1 MILDGPGTRPRR
13 RSAMQGDDSAA
24 ELAALRARVAALE
37 SEAAAGKH
45 TPPRHRTRSLLA
57 ALLIIVGCVLAPL
70 GIVAAWTYG
79 IVGNTDRYV
88 STVAPL
94 ASDPDVQ
101 EAAAN
106 RVTAALMQHLDLT
119 ALLEDVA
126 PDQRPLLQKALGKLG
141 GSLESAVSS
150 FVKDK
155 AQDVIA
161 SKSFET
167 IWTDAN
173 RTIHTALV
181 KALTGSGDGA
191 VQIKNDAVTID
202 LAPVID
208 QVKTRLVDSGM
219 SVAGKIPEIHTD
231 FTVVQSNDIGRV
243 KTGFRLLQIL
253 GVWLPVLAVILIVA
267 GILLSARRRRAVVTS
282 ALAVAFAAL
291 VLGLALTVF
300 RTVYLNA
307 LPDTV
312 SQAAAGSV
320 YDALIRLLRTTV
332 RMVVVLG
339 VVVALAAWLSGPGRY
354 SVAARQIWHSGIAA
368 TRASADRLGLRT
380 GPVGPFIRRHRPWFT
395 WGLVAVAALV
405 YLLWSYPT
413 GWVVVGLALALL
425 FALAVTDF
433 IAEDT
438 GEHPSADKV
447 AGPHPS

>member
-1 MILDGPGTRPRR
+1 
-13 RSAMQGDDSAA
+13 MQGDESAA

-37 SEAAAGKH
+37 SEAEAGKR
-45 TPPRHRTRSLLA
+45 TPPRHRARSLLA

-70 GIVAAWTYG
+70 GIVAAWTSG

-126 PDQRPLLQKALGKLG
+126 PDQRPVLQKALGKLG

-354 SVAARQIWHSGIAA
+354 AVAARQIWHSGIAA

-380 GPVGPFIRRHRPWFT
+380 GPVGPFIRRHRAWFT

-433 IAEDT
+433 LAEDT
-438 GEHPSADKV
+438 GEHPADGKV
-447 AGPHPS
+447 PGPHPS

>member
-1 MILDGPGTRPRR
+1 
-13 RSAMQGDDSAA
+13 MQGDESAG

-37 SEAAAGKH
+37 SEAARR
-45 TPPRHRTRSLLA
+45 TPPKHRMKSLLS
-57 ALLIIVGCVLAPL
+57 ALLIIIGCVLAPL
-70 GIVAAWTYG
+70 GIVASWTSS

-88 STVAPL
+88 ATVAPL

-101 EAAAN
+101 AAAAN
-106 RVTAALMQHLDLT
+106 RVTAALMEHLDLET
-119 ALLEDVA
+119 LLEDVA

-141 GSLESAVSS
+141 GSLEGAVSS
-150 FVKDK
+150 FVKEK

-161 SKSFET
+161 SEQFET
-167 IWTDAN
+167 IWTNAN
-173 RTIHTALV
+173 RTIHTSLV

-202 LAPVID
+202 LAPVIE
-208 QVKTRLVDSGM
+208 QVKTRLVDAGM
-219 SVAGKIPEIHTD
+219 GVAAKIPEIHTD

-253 GVWLPVLAVILIVA
+253 GVWLPIIAVLLVA
-267 GILLSARRRRAVVTS
+267 AGVLLSAHRRRILVTA
-282 ALAVAFAAL
+282 ALAVAFSVA
-291 VLGLALTVF
+291 VLGLGLTVF

-320 YDALIRLLRTTV
+320 YDAMIRLLRTTI

-339 VVVALAAWLSGPGRY
+339 IVIALAAWLSGPGKY
-354 SVAARQIWHSGIAA
+354 ATAARQIWHSGIVA
-368 TRASADRLGLRT
+368 TRATADRLGLRT
-380 GPVGPFIRRHRPWFT
+380 GPVGPFIRRHRSWFT
-395 WGLVAVAALV
+395 WGLVAIAVLV
-405 YLLWSYPT
+405 YVLWSYPT

-433 IAEDT
+433 LAEDT
-438 GEHPSADKV
+438 SASAEGTTPS
-447 AGPHPS
+447 PHPS

>member
-1 MILDGPGTRPRR
+1 
-13 RSAMQGDDSAA
+13 MQGDESAG

-37 SEAAAGKH
+37 SEAARR
-45 TPPRHRTRSLLA
+45 TPPKHRMKSLLS
-57 ALLIIVGCVLAPL
+57 ALLIIIGCVLAPL
-70 GIVAAWTYG
+70 GIVASWTSS

-88 STVAPL
+88 ATVAPL

-101 EAAAN
+101 AAAAN
-106 RVTAALMQHLDLT
+106 RVTAALMEHLDLAT
-119 ALLEDVA
+119 LLEDVA

-141 GSLESAVSS
+141 GSLEGAVSS
-150 FVKDK
+150 FVKEK

-161 SKSFET
+161 SEQFET
-167 IWTDAN
+167 IWTNAN
-173 RTIHTALV
+173 RTIHTSLV

-202 LAPVID
+202 LAPVIE
-208 QVKTRLVDSGM
+208 QVKTRLVDAGM
-219 SVAGKIPEIHTD
+219 GVAAKIPEIHTD

-253 GVWLPVLAVILIVA
+253 GVWLPIIAVLLVA
-267 GILLSARRRRAVVTS
+267 AGVLLSAHRRRILVTA
-282 ALAVAFAAL
+282 ALAVAFSVA
-291 VLGLALTVF
+291 VLGLGLTVF

-320 YDALIRLLRTTV
+320 YDAMIRLLRTTI

-339 VVVALAAWLSGPGRY
+339 IVIALAAWLSGPGKY
-354 SVAARQIWHSGIAA
+354 ATAARQIWHSGIVA
-368 TRASADRLGLRT
+368 TRATADRLGLRT
-380 GPVGPFIRRHRPWFT
+380 GPVGPFIRRHRSWFT
-395 WGLVAVAALV
+395 WGLVAIAVLV
-405 YLLWSYPT
+405 YVLWSYPT

-433 IAEDT
+433 LAEDT
-438 GEHPSADKV
+438 SASAEGTTPS
-447 AGPHPS
+447 PHPS

>member
-1 MILDGPGTRPRR
+1 
-13 RSAMQGDDSAA
+13 MQGDESAAESAA

-37 SEAAAGKH
+37 SEAASSRR

-70 GIVAAWTYG
+70 GIVAAWTSG

-106 RVTAALMQHLDLT
+106 RVTAALMEHLDLAT
-119 ALLEDVA
+119 LLEDVA

-150 FVKDK
+150 FVKEK

-161 SKSFET
+161 SKGFET

-253 GVWLPVLAVILIVA
+253 GVWLPVLAVILIAA
-267 GILLSARRRRAVVTS
+267 GILLSAHRRRALVTS

-339 VVVALAAWLSGPGRY
+339 VVIALAAWLSGPGRY
-354 SVAARQIWHSGIAA
+354 AVAARQIWHSGIAA
-368 TRASADRLGLRT
+368 TRASADHLGLRT
-380 GPVGPFIRRHRPWFT
+380 GPVGPFIRRHRAWFT

-405 YLLWSYPT
+405 YILWSYPT

-433 IAEDT
+433 LAEDT
-438 GEHPSADKV
+438 GEHPADDKV

>member
-1 MILDGPGTRPRR
+1 
-13 RSAMQGDDSAA
+13 MQGDENAG

-37 SEAAAGKH
+37 SEAARR
-45 TPPRHRTRSLLA
+45 TPPKHRMKSLLS
-57 ALLIIVGCVLAPL
+57 ALLIIIGCVLAPL
-70 GIVAAWTYG
+70 GIVASWTSS

-101 EAAAN
+101 AAAAN
-106 RVTAALMQHLDLT
+106 RVTAALMEHLDLAT
-119 ALLEDVA
+119 LLEDVA

-141 GSLESAVSS
+141 GSLEGAVSS
-150 FVKDK
+150 FVKEK

-161 SKSFET
+161 SDQFET
-167 IWTDAN
+167 IWTNAN
-173 RTIHTALV
+173 RTIHTSLV

-191 VQIKNDAVTID
+191 VEIKNDAVTID
-202 LAPVID
+202 LAPVIE
-208 QVKTRLVDSGM
+208 QVKTRLVDAGM
-219 SVAGKIPEIHTD
+219 GVAAKIPEIHTD

-253 GVWLPVLAVILIVA
+253 GVWLPIIAVLLVA
-267 GILLSARRRRAVVTS
+267 AGVLLSAHRRRILVTA
-282 ALAVAFAAL
+282 ALAVAFSVA
-291 VLGLALTVF
+291 VLGLGLTVF

-320 YDALIRLLRTTV
+320 YDAMIRLLRTTI

-339 VVVALAAWLSGPGRY
+339 IVIALAAWLSGPGKY
-354 SVAARQIWHSGIAA
+354 ATAARQIWHSGIVA
-368 TRASADRLGLRT
+368 TRATADRLGLRT
-380 GPVGPFIRRHRPWFT
+380 GPVGPFIRRHRAWFT
-395 WGLVAVAALV
+395 WGLVAIAVLV
-405 YLLWSYPT
+405 YVLWSYPT

-433 IAEDT
+433 LAEDT
-438 GEHPSADKV
+438 TAPVEGTTPS
-447 AGPHPS
+447 PHPS

>member
-1 MILDGPGTRPRR
+1 
-13 RSAMQGDDSAA
+13 MQGDENAG

-37 SEAAAGKH
+37 SEAARR
-45 TPPRHRTRSLLA
+45 TPPKHRMKSLLS
-57 ALLIIVGCVLAPL
+57 ALLIIIGCVLAPL
-70 GIVAAWTYG
+70 GIVASWTSS

-101 EAAAN
+101 AAAAN
-106 RVTAALMQHLDLT
+106 RVTAALMEHLDLAT
-119 ALLEDVA
+119 LLEDVA

-141 GSLESAVSS
+141 GSLEGAVSS
-150 FVKDK
+150 FVKEK

-161 SKSFET
+161 SDQFET
-167 IWTDAN
+167 IWTNAN
-173 RTIHTALV
+173 RTIHTSLV

-191 VQIKNDAVTID
+191 VEIKNDAVTID
-202 LAPVID
+202 LAPVIE
-208 QVKTRLVDSGM
+208 QVKTRLVDAGM
-219 SVAGKIPEIHTD
+219 GVAAKIPEIHTD

-253 GVWLPVLAVILIVA
+253 GVWLPIIAVLLVA
-267 GILLSARRRRAVVTS
+267 AGVLLSAHRRRILVTA
-282 ALAVAFAAL
+282 ALAVAFSVA
-291 VLGLALTVF
+291 VLGLGLTVF

-320 YDALIRLLRTTV
+320 YDAMIRLLRTTI

-339 VVVALAAWLSGPGRY
+339 VVIALAAWLSGPGKY
-354 SVAARQIWHSGIAA
+354 ATAARQIWHSGIVA
-368 TRASADRLGLRT
+368 TRATADRLGLRT
-380 GPVGPFIRRHRPWFT
+380 GPVGPFIRRHRAWFT
-395 WGLVAVAALV
+395 WGLVAIAVIV
-405 YLLWSYPT
+405 YVLWSYPT

-433 IAEDT
+433 LAEDT
-438 GEHPSADKV
+438 TAPAEGTTPS
-447 AGPHPS
+447 PHPS

>member
-1 MILDGPGTRPRR
+1 
-13 RSAMQGDDSAA
+13 MQGDESAG

-37 SEAAAGKH
+37 SEAARR
-45 TPPRHRTRSLLA
+45 TPPKHRMKSLLS
-57 ALLIIVGCVLAPL
+57 ALLIIIGCVLAPL
-70 GIVAAWTYG
+70 GIVASWTSS

-88 STVAPL
+88 ATVAPL

-101 EAAAN
+101 AAAAN
-106 RVTAALMQHLDLT
+106 RVTAALMEHLDLET
-119 ALLEDVA
+119 LLEDVA

-141 GSLESAVSS
+141 SSLEGAVSS
-150 FVKDK
+150 FVKEK

-161 SKSFET
+161 SEQFET
-167 IWTDAN
+167 IWTNAN
-173 RTIHTALV
+173 RTIHTSLV

-202 LAPVID
+202 LAPVIE
-208 QVKTRLVDSGM
+208 QVKTRLVDAGM
-219 SVAGKIPEIHTD
+219 GVAAKIPEIHTD

-253 GVWLPVLAVILIVA
+253 GVWLPIIAVLLVA
-267 GILLSARRRRAVVTS
+267 AGVLLSAHRRRILVTA
-282 ALAVAFAAL
+282 ALAVAFSVA
-291 VLGLALTVF
+291 VLGLGLTVF

-320 YDALIRLLRTTV
+320 YDAMIRLLRTTI

-339 VVVALAAWLSGPGRY
+339 IVIALAAWLSGPGKY
-354 SVAARQIWHSGIAA
+354 ATAARQIWHSGIVA
-368 TRASADRLGLRT
+368 TRATADRLGLRT
-380 GPVGPFIRRHRPWFT
+380 GPVGPFIRRHRSWFT
-395 WGLVAVAALV
+395 WGLVAIAVLV
-405 YLLWSYPT
+405 YILWSYPT

-433 IAEDT
+433 LAEDT
-438 GEHPSADKV
+438 SASAEGTTPS
-447 AGPHPS
+447 PHPS

>member
-1 MILDGPGTRPRR
+1 
-13 RSAMQGDDSAA
+13 MQGDENAG

-37 SEAAAGKH
+37 SEAARR
-45 TPPRHRTRSLLA
+45 TPPKHRMKSLLS
-57 ALLIIVGCVLAPL
+57 ALLIIIGCVLAPL
-70 GIVAAWTYG
+70 GIVASWTSS

-101 EAAAN
+101 AAAAN
-106 RVTAALMQHLDLT
+106 RVTAALMEHLDLAT
-119 ALLEDVA
+119 LLEDVA

-141 GSLESAVSS
+141 GSLEGAVSS
-150 FVKDK
+150 FVKEK

-161 SKSFET
+161 SDQFET
-167 IWTDAN
+167 IWTNAN
-173 RTIHTALV
+173 RTIHTSLV

-191 VQIKNDAVTID
+191 VEIKNDAVTID
-202 LAPVID
+202 LAPVIE
-208 QVKTRLVDSGM
+208 QVKTRLVDAGM
-219 SVAGKIPEIHTD
+219 GVAARIPEIHTD

-253 GVWLPVLAVILIVA
+253 GVWLPIIAVLLVA
-267 GILLSARRRRAVVTS
+267 AGVLLSAHRRRILVTA
-282 ALAVAFAAL
+282 ALAVAFSVA
-291 VLGLALTVF
+291 VLGLGLTVF

-320 YDALIRLLRTTV
+320 YDAMIRLLRTTI

-339 VVVALAAWLSGPGRY
+339 IVIALAAWLSGPGKY
-354 SVAARQIWHSGIAA
+354 ATAARQIWHSGIVA
-368 TRASADRLGLRT
+368 TRATADRLGLRT
-380 GPVGPFIRRHRPWFT
+380 GPVGPFIRRHRAWFT
-395 WGLVAVAALV
+395 WGLVAIAVLV
-405 YLLWSYPT
+405 YVLWSYPT

-433 IAEDT
+433 LAEDT
-438 GEHPSADKV
+438 TAPVEGTTPS
-447 AGPHPS
+447 PHPS

>member
-1 MILDGPGTRPRR
+1 
-13 RSAMQGDDSAA
+13 MQGDENAG

-37 SEAAAGKH
+37 SEAARR
-45 TPPRHRTRSLLA
+45 TPPKHRMKSLLS
-57 ALLIIVGCVLAPL
+57 ALLIIIGCVLAPL
-70 GIVAAWTYG
+70 GIVASWTSS

-101 EAAAN
+101 AAAAN
-106 RVTAALMQHLDLT
+106 RVTAALMEHLDLAT
-119 ALLEDVA
+119 LLEDVA

-141 GSLESAVSS
+141 GSLEGAVSS
-150 FVKDK
+150 FVKEK

-161 SKSFET
+161 SDQFET
-167 IWTDAN
+167 IWTNAN
-173 RTIHTALV
+173 RTIHTSLV

-191 VQIKNDAVTID
+191 VEIKNDAVTID
-202 LAPVID
+202 LAPVIE
-208 QVKTRLVDSGM
+208 QVKTRLVDAGM
-219 SVAGKIPEIHTD
+219 GVAAKIPEIHTD

-253 GVWLPVLAVILIVA
+253 GVWLPIIAVLLVA
-267 GILLSARRRRAVVTS
+267 AGVLLSAHRRRILVTA
-282 ALAVAFAAL
+282 ALAVAFSVA
-291 VLGLALTVF
+291 VLGLGLTVF

-320 YDALIRLLRTTV
+320 YDAMIRLLRTTI

-339 VVVALAAWLSGPGRY
+339 IVIALAAWLSGPGKY
-354 SVAARQIWHSGIAA
+354 ATAARQIWHSGIVA
-368 TRASADRLGLRT
+368 TRATADRLGLRT
-380 GPVGPFIRRHRPWFT
+380 GPVGPFIRRHRAWFT
-395 WGLVAVAALV
+395 WGLVAIAVIV
-405 YLLWSYPT
+405 YVLWSYPT

-433 IAEDT
+433 LAEDT
-438 GEHPSADKV
+438 TAPAEGTTPS
-447 AGPHPS
+447 PHPS

>member
-1 MILDGPGTRPRR
+1 
-13 RSAMQGDDSAA
+13 MQGDESAAEGAA

-37 SEAAAGKH
+37 SEAAASRR

-70 GIVAAWTYG
+70 GIVAAWTSG

-106 RVTAALMQHLDLT
+106 RVTAALMEHLDLAT
-119 ALLEDVA
+119 LLEDVA

-150 FVKDK
+150 FVKEK

-161 SKSFET
+161 SKGFET

-253 GVWLPVLAVILIVA
+253 GVWLPVLAVILIAA
-267 GILLSARRRRAVVTS
+267 GILLSAHRRRALVTS

-339 VVVALAAWLSGPGRY
+339 VVIALAAWLSGPGRY
-354 SVAARQIWHSGIAA
+354 AVAARQIWHSGIAA
-368 TRASADRLGLRT
+368 TRASADHLGLRT
-380 GPVGPFIRRHRPWFT
+380 GPVGPFIRRHRAWFT

-405 YLLWSYPT
+405 YILWSYPT

-433 IAEDT
+433 LAEDT
-438 GEHPSADKV
+438 GEHPAGDKV

>member
-1 MILDGPGTRPRR
+1 MP
-13 RSAMQGDDSAA
+13 GDDSAG

-37 SEAAAGKH
+37 SEAAAAKR
-45 TPPRHRTRSLLA
+45 TPPRHRTRSLLS
-57 ALLIIVGCVLAPL
+57 ALLIIIGCVLAPL
-70 GIVAAWTYG
+70 GIVASWTSS

-106 RVTAALMQHLDLT
+106 RVTGALMQHLDLAT
-119 ALLEDVA
+119 LLEDVA

-141 GSLESAVSS
+141 GSLEGAVSS

-161 SKSFET
+161 SNAFET
-167 IWTDAN
+167 IWTNAN
-173 RTIHTALV
+173 RTIHTSLV

-191 VQIKNDAVTID
+191 VEIKNDAVTVD

-208 QVKTRLVDSGM
+208 QVKQRLVDAGM
-219 SVAGKIPEIHTD
+219 SVAAKIPEIHTD

-243 KTGFRLLQIL
+243 KTGFRLLQIVGL
-253 GVWLPVLAVILIVA
+253 WLPVLAVLLIVA
-267 GILLSARRRRAVVTS
+267 GILLAAHRRRTLITS
-282 ALAVAFAAL
+282 CLAVAFAVL
-291 VLGLALTVF
+291 VLGLGLTVF

-320 YDALIRLLRTTV
+320 YDAMIRLLRTTIRTV
-332 RMVVVLG
+332 IVLG
-339 VVVALAAWLSGPGRY
+339 VVIALAAWLSGPGRY
-354 SVAARQIWHSGIAA
+354 ATAVRQIWHSGIVA
-368 TRASADRLGLRT
+368 TRATADRLGLRT
-380 GPVGPFIRRHRPWFT
+380 GPVGPFIRRHRSWFT

-405 YLLWSYPT
+405 YILWSYPT

-433 IAEDT
+433 LAEDT
-438 GEHPSADKV
+438 AEDKV
-447 AGPHPS
+447 PEPRPS